1 MIKPS
6 THLVGV
12 LLAFGSLA
20 VYADNCH
27 LQISG
32 NDAMQFDQRKLVA
45 PSNCTEI
52 ELTLTHT
59 GKAPAN
65 VMGHNWVLTKTAD
78 VAAVANAGAAAGFTK
93 NFQAAGDARIL
104 AATKIVGGGESTT
117 IKFSS
122 AALRSGD
129 DYTFFCSSP
138 GHWSVMKGKLLFGDP
153 KDRLA
158 SEHR

>member
-1 MIKPS
+1 MKNSPYLI
-6 THLVGV
+6 GA
-12 LLAFGSLA
+12 LLAFGGFSA
-20 VYADNCH
+20 YADNCH

-32 NDAMQFDQRKLVA
+32 NDAMQYDQRKLVVPA
-45 PSNCTEI
+45 NCAEI
-52 ELTLTHT
+52 ELTLTHV

-78 VAAVANAGAAAGFTK
+78 VAAVANAGAAVGFAK
-93 NFQAAGDARIL
+93 NFQPPGDARIL
-104 AATKIVGGGESTT
+104 AATKIVGGGDSTT

-122 AALRSGD
+122 AALRPGE

-138 GHWSVMKGKLLFGDP
+138 GHWSLMKGKLLFGDP

-158 SEHR
+158 SEHH